1 MRNFLLLAVF
11 LMILSAQKKDRMI
24 QFYLVFNMQK
34 VLIR

>member
-1 MRNFLLLAVF
+1 MRNVNKIFI
-11 LMILSAQKKDRMI
+11 LMSAQKKDRMI